1 MTVDSRRR
9 FAVLAAGFAV
19 LLWVVALAC
28 YLAPSVASGV
38 TRPREDIYHALSAM
52 VGLAFSLLL
61 YGLFAR
67 LGRFRRG
74 VVAGVAGV
82 ALVLAILAHSLIDF
96 WMIENY
102 LRARVV
108 LGPTARLSGEA
119 FLLLHNLLLLAPVH
133 LTYAIG
139 LGLGFSLRA
148 IREREQRLAAALAA
162 KQEAQLAALRF
173 QINPHFLFNS
183 LNAVMSLVGSG
194 RNRDAETVVAR
205 LAEFFRATL
214 SSEPDAMVT
223 LEEELDVL
231 GAYLDIEAARFGE
244 RLHVVIDLPDNLA
257 RASVP
262 HFLLQPLAENAI
274 KHGVA
279 PSKRTVTVT
288 VSAQAREGRLV
299 VQVRDDGAGG
309 AAAGHGGEGVGLGNV
324 ASRLRAHYGEAAALR
339 SERQPKGFLAEVA
352 LPLSFTRAA
361 A

>member
-1 MTVDSRRR
+1 MTVDSKRR
-9 FAVLAAGFAV
+9 FAALAAGFAL
-19 LLWVVALAC
+19 LLWLVALAC

-38 TRPREDIYHALSAM
+38 TRPREDVYHALSAM
-52 VGLAFSLLL
+52 VGLAFSILL

-67 LGRFRRG
+67 LGRLRRAATVG
-74 VVAGVAGV
+74 IAGG
-82 ALVLAILAHSLIDF
+82 ALILVILAHSLIDL

-108 LGPTARLSGEA
+108 LGPKARLSGEG

-194 RNRDAETVVAR
+194 RSREAETVVTR

-214 SSEPDAMVT
+214 SSEPDAIVT

-244 RLHVVIDLPDNLA
+244 RLRVVIDLPDELA

-262 HFLLQPLAENAI
+262 HFLLQPLAENAV

-279 PSKRTVTVT
+279 PSKRAVTLT
-288 VSAQAREGRLV
+288 VSALARDGRLV

-309 AAAGHGGEGVGLGNV
+309 AGPSARGEGVGLRNI
-324 ASRLRAHYGEAAALR
+324 AARLRAHYGDGAALR
-339 SERQPKGFLAEVA
+339 SERQARGFLAEVA
-352 LPLSFTRAA
+352 LPLSFTQAA